1 MKKPQTDTSNS
12 KKIDKTYRQGETRTQ
27 YTPKNVGG
35 TQILNTYLVTKH
47 TNGQT

>member
-1 MKKPQTDTSNS
+1 MKKTQAETSNS
-12 KKIDKTYRQGETRTQ
+12 MKIDKTYRQGETRTQ